1 MSRSARITAVAVAAT
16 ALALPASAGAA
27 TSSSSDAQLTVMSRN
42 LYLGAD
48 LIPLAS
54 ATDLPSFETTAANVW
69 RNVQATD
76 FPKRAT
82 ALAKEIKR
90 TKPDLI
96 GLQEAAV
103 WRKSP
108 DGVKDG
114 TATPANVVV
123 YDYIKTLR
131 AELKKQGV
139 EYRVVIAQDEFD
151 FEAPTAL
158 GYDIRL
164 TQRDAILARVGSKV
178 KTGKTSKGQYAKTFV
193 VPTQAGTADSKR
205 GWVAVDAKVGGKRFR
220 FVDTHLEAY
229 GGDIREA
236 QAKQLIGPSGP
247 LTSKKTNTIL
257 VGDLNSDPKDAAADA
272 AAYKAI
278 VGAGFVNV
286 FNPLPKT
293 SGQNELVNN
302 PTSTLKSS
310 IDHILVRPK
319 QTVVKTQVV
328 GNKAS
333 DRVGGLWPSDHA
345 GVVATLRLR

>member
-1 MSRSARITAVAVAAT
+1 MSRSVSLAAVAVAAA

-27 TSSSSDAQLTVMSRN
+27 SSSSKAELTVMSRN

-54 ATDLPSFETTAANVW
+54 AADLPAFEQTAANVW

-82 ALAKEIKR
+82 ALAKEIKK

-114 TATPANVVV
+114 QATPATVVV

-131 AELKKQGV
+131 AELKKAGV
-139 EYRVVIAQDEFD
+139 EYRVVIQQDEFD

-164 TQRDAILARVGSKV
+164 TQRDAILARVGTKV
-178 KTGKTSKGQYAKTFV
+178 KTGKTYKGQYSKTFI
-193 VPTQAGTADSKR
+193 VPTQAGTANSKR
-205 GWVAVDAKVGGKRFR
+205 GWVAVDAKVGGKSFR

-236 QAKQLIGPSGP
+236 QAKQLLGSGGP
-247 LTSKKTNTIL
+247 LTSKKKNTIL
-257 VGDLNSDPKDAAADA
+257 VGDLNSDPRDAAADA

-278 VGAGFVNV
+278 AGAGFVNV
-286 FNPLPKT
+286 FSKLPAT

-319 QTVVKTQVV
+319 QTVVKASVV

-345 GVVATLRLR
+345 GVVATLRLK

>member
-1 MSRSARITAVAVAAT
+1 MSRSVSIAAVAVVAT
-16 ALALPASAGAA
+16 ALALPA
-27 TSSSSDAQLTVMSRN
+27 TSSAASSTSSDAKVSVMSRN

-54 ATDLPSFETTAANVW
+54 AADLPAFEQTAAQVW

-82 ALAKEIKR
+82 ALAKEIKKTR
-90 TKPDLI
+90 PDLI

-114 TATPANVVV
+114 QTTAATTVV

-139 EYRVVIAQDEFD
+139 EYRVVVQQDEFD

-178 KTGKTSKGQYAKTFV
+178 KTGKTRRGQYSRTFI
-193 VPTQAGTADSKR
+193 VPTQAGQANSKR
-205 GWVAVDAKVGGKRFR
+205 GWVSVDAKIGKKSFR
-220 FVDTHLEAY
+220 FVNTHLEAY

-236 QAKQLIGPSGP
+236 QAKQLLGSGGP

-257 VGDLNSDPKDAAADA
+257 VGDLNSDPRDEAADA

-286 FNPLPKT
+286 FSKLPAT

-302 PTSTLKSS
+302 PVSELKRS

-319 QTVVKTQVV
+319 QKVLNAKVV

-333 DRVGGLWPSDHA
+333 ERVGGLWPSDHA
-345 GVVATLRLR
+345 GVVAELRLK

>member
-1 MSRSARITAVAVAAT
+1 MSRSVSLAAVAVALA
-16 ALALPASAGAA
+16 ALALPVSAGAA
-27 TSSSSDAQLTVMSRN
+27 SSSSKAELTVMSRN

-54 ATDLPSFETTAANVW
+54 AADLPAFEQTAANVW

-82 ALAKEIKR
+82 ALAKEVKK

-114 TATPANVVV
+114 QTTAANVVV

-131 AELKKQGV
+131 AELKKAGV
-139 EYRVVIAQDEFD
+139 EYRVVIQQDEFD

-164 TQRDAILARVGSKV
+164 TQRDAILARVGTKV
-178 KTGKTSKGQYAKTFV
+178 STGKTRKGQYSKTFV

-205 GWVAVDAKVGGKRFR
+205 GWVSVDAKVGGKSFR
-220 FVDTHLEAY
+220 FVNTHLEAY

-236 QAKQLIGPSGP
+236 QAKQLLGSGGP

-257 VGDLNSDPKDAAADA
+257 VGDLNSDPRQPAADA

-286 FNPLPKT
+286 FSKLPAT

-302 PTSTLKSS
+302 PTSTLKNS
-310 IDHILVRPK
+310 IDHIFVRPR
-319 QTVVKTQVV
+319 QTVVKASVV

-333 DRVGGLWPSDHA
+333 ERVGGLWPSDHA
-345 GVVATLRLR
+345 GVVATLRLK

>member
-1 MSRSARITAVAVAAT
+1 MSRSISLAAVTALAVT
-16 ALALPASAGAA
+16 LALPASSSAA
-27 TSSSSDAQLTVMSRN
+27 SNDVTVMSRN

-54 ATDLPSFETTAANVW
+54 ATTLPAFEQTAAQVW
-69 RNVQATD
+69 ANVQATD
-76 FPKRAT
+76 FPKRAP
-82 ALAKEIKR
+82 ALAKEIKQTR
-90 TKPDLI
+90 PDLI

-114 TATPANVVV
+114 QATAANVVV

-131 AELKKQGV
+131 AELKKAGI
-139 EYRVVIAQDEFD
+139 EYRVVIQQDEFD

-164 TQRDAILARVGSKV
+164 TQRDAILARVGTKV
-178 KTGKTSKGQYAKTFV
+178 STGKTYKGQYSKTFI
-193 VPTQAGTADSKR
+193 VPTQAGTANSKR
-205 GWVAVDAKVGGKRFR
+205 GWVAVDAKAGGKSFR
-220 FVDTHLEAY
+220 FVNTHLEAY

-236 QAKQLIGPSGP
+236 QAKQLLGSGGP
-247 LTSKKTNTIL
+247 LTSKTKNSIL
-257 VGDLNSDPKDAAADA
+257 VGDLNSDPRQPAADA

-286 FNPLPKT
+286 FSKLPAT
-293 SGQNELVNN
+293 SGQNELINN
-302 PTSTLKSS
+302 PVSELKNS
-310 IDHILVRPK
+310 IDHILMRPK
-319 QTVVKTQVV
+319 QAKVLKTQVV

-333 DRVGGLWPSDHA
+333 QRISGLWPSDHA
-345 GVVATLRLR
+345 GVVANIRLK

>member
-1 MSRSARITAVAVAAT
+1 MSRSVSLAAVAALSVT
-16 ALALPASAGAA
+16 MALPASSSAA
-27 TSSSSDAQLTVMSRN
+27 SNDVTVMSRN

-48 LIPLAS
+48 IIPLAS
-54 ATDLPSFETTAANVW
+54 AADLPAFEQTAAQVW

-82 ALAKEIKR
+82 ALAKEVKT

-114 TATPANVVV
+114 QATAANVVV

-131 AELKKQGV
+131 AELKKAGV
-139 EYRVVIAQDEFD
+139 EYRVVIQQDEFD
-151 FEAPTAL
+151 FEAPTVL

-164 TQRDAILARVGSKV
+164 TQRDAILERVGTKV
-178 KTGKTSKGQYAKTFV
+178 STGKTYKGRYSKTFI
-193 VPTQAGTADSKR
+193 VPTQAGTANSKR
-205 GWVAVDAKVGGKRFR
+205 GWVAVDAKVGGKSFR

-236 QAKQLIGPSGP
+236 QAKQLLGSGGP
-247 LTSKKTNTIL
+247 LTSKKKNTIL
-257 VGDLNSDPKDAAADA
+257 VGDLNSDPRDAAADA

-278 VGAGFVNV
+278 AGAGFVNV
-286 FNPLPKT
+286 FGKLPAT

-319 QTVVKTQVV
+319 QTVVKASVV

-333 DRVGGLWPSDHA
+333 ERVGGLWPSDHA
-345 GVVATLRLR
+345 GVVATLRLK